1 MYRSSFFSLAL
12 HGFFILLAY
21 YGLPSIRNN
30 QIIEQPIDI
39 VEETPVSSKTSLKL
53 GTKKEKAVK
62 KIEKKIVKNSIIK
75 KKPSPPPPLPD
86 KKMINKKNKEK
97 EKIKELK
104 KIAKLIKQ
112 KPTLKIKKTNKVETP
127 KVISKPDKIKK
138 IQKSQLAK
146 GILKTLTKPS
156 PIMESD
162 KKENR
167 KNNNKDVLNNIRKIV
182 GNSSKKVQKI
192 KTNKLTQ
199 TDVDKIK
206 NHISKCWNP
215 SYSASELEKIIDL
228 KISANIDGTV
238 NSVEIVDKSL
248 YGKDTFYRATADSA
262 RRAVL
267 DCSPLPIPKN
277 KANVSRVFILIL
289 IILLLPAINF

>member
-21 YGLPSIRNN
+21 YGLPSIRNH

-39 VEETPVSSKTSLKL
+39 VEDTPVSSKTSLKL
-53 GTKKEKAVK
+53 GTKQEKEVK

-86 KKMINKKNKEK
+86 KKMINKKNKEI

-104 KIAKLIKQ
+104 KIAKLIKR
-112 KPTLKIKKTNKVETP
+112 KPILKTQKTNKVETP

-156 PIMESD
+156 PVMDSK

-167 KNNNKDVLNNIRKIV
+167 KNNNKDVLNQIRKIV
-182 GNSSKKVQKI
+182 GNSSKKNQEIEK
-192 KTNKLTQ
+192 KLTQ
-199 TDVDKIK
+199 TEYDKIK
-206 NHISKCWNP
+206 NHIRKCWNT
-215 SYSASELEKIIDL
+215 SYSAGEVKKIIDL

-248 YGKDTFYRATADSA
+248 YGKNTFYRATADSA

-267 DCSPLPIPKN
+267 DCSPLPIPKD
-277 KANVSRVFILIL
+277 KAERFKSFYFDFDPSFIYRY
-289 IILLLPAINF
+289 

>member
-21 YGLPSIRNN
+21 YGLPSIRNH

-39 VEETPVSSKTSLKL
+39 VEDTPVSSKTSLKL
-53 GTKKEKAVK
+53 GTKQEKEVK

-86 KKMINKKNKEK
+86 KKMINKKNKEI

-104 KIAKLIKQ
+104 KITKLIKQ
-112 KPTLKIKKTNKVETP
+112 KPTLKIKKNNKIETP
-127 KVISKPDKIKK
+127 KVISKPETIKK

-167 KNNNKDVLNNIRKIV
+167 KNNNKDVLNKIRKIV

-277 KANVSRVFILIL
+277 KAERFKSFYFDFDPSFISSY
-289 IILLLPAINF
+289 

>member
-21 YGLPSIRNN
+21 YGLPSIRNH

-53 GTKKEKAVK
+53 GTKKEKEVK

-86 KKMINKKNKEK
+86 KKMINKKNKEI

-104 KIAKLIKQ
+104 KIAKLIKR
-112 KPTLKIKKTNKVETP
+112 KPILKTQKTNKVETP

-156 PIMESD
+156 PVMDSK

-167 KNNNKDVLNNIRKIV
+167 KNNNKDVLNQIRKIV
-182 GNSSKKVQKI
+182 GNSSKKNQEIEK
-192 KTNKLTQ
+192 KLTQ
-199 TDVDKIK
+199 TEYDKIK
-206 NHISKCWNP
+206 NHIRKCWNT
-215 SYSASELEKIIDL
+215 SYSAGEVKKIIDL

-248 YGKDTFYRATADSA
+248 YGKNTFYRATADSA

-267 DCSPLPIPKN
+267 DCSPLPIPKD
-277 KANVSRVFILIL
+277 KAERFKSFYFDFDPSFIYRY
-289 IILLLPAINF
+289 

>member
-21 YGLPSIRNN
+21 YGLPSIRNH

-39 VEETPVSSKTSLKL
+39 VEDTPVSSKTSLKL
-53 GTKKEKAVK
+53 GTKKEKEVK
-62 KIEKKIVKNSIIK
+62 KIEKKIIKNPVIK

-86 KKMINKKNKEK
+86 KKMIDKKNKEI
-97 EKIKELK
+97 EKIKELI
-104 KIAKLIKQ
+104 KIAKLVKQ
-112 KPTLKIKKTNKVETP
+112 KPILKTQKTNKVETP

-156 PIMESD
+156 PVMDSN

-167 KNNNKDVLNNIRKIV
+167 KNNNKDVLNKIRKIV
-182 GNSSKKVQKI
+182 GNSSKKIQETEK
-192 KTNKLTQ
+192 KLTQ
-199 TDVDKIK
+199 TEYDKIK
-206 NHISKCWNP
+206 NHIRKCWNT
-215 SYSASELEKIIDL
+215 SYSAGEVKKIIDL

-248 YGKDTFYRATADSA
+248 YGKNTFYRATADSA

-267 DCSPLPIPKN
+267 DCSPLPIPKD
-277 KANVSRVFILIL
+277 KAERFKSFYFDFDPSFIYSY
-289 IILLLPAINF
+289 

>member
-1 MYRSSFFSLAL
+1 MYRSFFFSLAL

-21 YGLPSIRNN
+21 YGLPSIRTH

-39 VEETPVSSKTSLKL
+39 VEDTPVSSKTSLKL
-53 GTKKEKAVK
+53 GTKKAREVK
-62 KIEKKIVKNSIIK
+62 KIEKKIIK
-75 KKPSPPPPLPD
+75 KPVVKKTPPPPPLPD
-86 KKMINKKNKEK
+86 KKMVDKKNKEI

-112 KPTLKIKKTNKVETP
+112 KPTLKIQKNNKIETP
-127 KVISKPDKIKK
+127 KAISKPDTIKN
-138 IQKSQLAK
+138 IQNSQLAK

-156 PIMESD
+156 PVMDSD

-167 KNNNKDVLNNIRKIV
+167 KNNNKDVLNKIRQMV
-182 GNSSKKVQKI
+182 GNSSKKVQEIEKE
-192 KTNKLTQ
+192 LTQ
-199 TDVDKIK
+199 TEYDKIK
-206 NHISKCWNP
+206 NHIGKCWDI
-215 SYSASELEKIIDL
+215 SYSASEVKQIIDL

-248 YGKDTFYRATADSA
+248 YGKNTFYRATADSA

-267 DCSPLPIPKN
+267 DCSPLPIPKD
-277 KANVSRVFILIL
+277 KAERFKSFYFDFDPSFISSY
-289 IILLLPAINF
+289 

>member
-12 HGFFILLAY
+12 HSFFILLAY
-21 YGLPSIRNN
+21 YGLPSIRNH

-53 GTKKEKAVK
+53 GTKKEKEVQ
-62 KIEKKIVKNSIIK
+62 KIEKKIIKNPVIK

-86 KKMINKKNKEK
+86 KKMVDKKNKEI

-112 KPTLKIKKTNKVETP
+112 KPILKTQKTNKVETP

-156 PIMESD
+156 PVMDSK

-167 KNNNKDVLNNIRKIV
+167 KNNNKDVLNKIRKIV
-182 GNSSKKVQKI
+182 GNSSKKNQEIEK
-192 KTNKLTQ
+192 KLTQ
-199 TDVDKIK
+199 TEYDKIK
-206 NHISKCWNP
+206 NHIRKCWNT
-215 SYSASELEKIIDL
+215 SYSAGEVKKIIDL

-248 YGKDTFYRATADSA
+248 YGKNTFYRATADSA

-267 DCSPLPIPKN
+267 DCSPLPIPKD
-277 KANVSRVFILIL
+277 KAERFKSFYFDFDPSFIYSY
-289 IILLLPAINF
+289 

>member
-1 MYRSSFFSLAL
+1 MYRSFFFSLAL

-21 YGLPSIRNN
+21 YGLPSIRTH

-39 VEETPVSSKTSLKL
+39 VEDTPVSSKTSLKL
-53 GTKKEKAVK
+53 GTKKAREVK
-62 KIEKKIVKNSIIK
+62 KIEKKIIK
-75 KKPSPPPPLPD
+75 KPVVKKTPPPPPLPD
-86 KKMINKKNKEK
+86 KKMVDKKNKEI

-112 KPTLKIKKTNKVETP
+112 KPTLKIQKNNKIETP
-127 KVISKPDKIKK
+127 KAISKPDTIKN
-138 IQKSQLAK
+138 IQNSQLAK

-156 PIMESD
+156 PVMDSD

-167 KNNNKDVLNNIRKIV
+167 KNNNKDVLNKIRQMV
-182 GNSSKKVQKI
+182 GNSSKKVQEIEKE
-192 KTNKLTQ
+192 LTQ
-199 TDVDKIK
+199 TEYDKIK
-206 NHISKCWNP
+206 NHIRKCWSI
-215 SYSASELEKIIDL
+215 SYGASEVKQIIDL

-248 YGKDTFYRATADSA
+248 YGKDAFYRATADSA

-267 DCSPLPIPKN
+267 DCSPLPIPMD
-277 KANVSRVFILIL
+277 KAERFKSFYFDFDPSFISSY
-289 IILLLPAINF
+289 